1 MSNARTLASTINSSS
16 QIVVPCG
23 GIAFTDLDSSNDAAT
38 GNEDYVMGQDGYEE
52 GFWAGTLKDAAS
64 GGNQSSSTAN
74 GNYVKIGSLCF
85 VNFQIDNILVGSC
98 SGVIY
103 IHGLPF
109 YSSGF
114 SFGNY
119 YTYRT
124 GGGTLHHSVVSIPN
138 GNTFLRFNE
147 HTGTSGDVDN
157 YLTWADIVNNTS
169 AIYLS
174 LVYKV

>member
-1 MSNARTLASTINSSS
+1 MSNARTLASLIDGSN
-16 QIVVPCG
+16 IVVPSG
-23 GIAFTDLDSSNDAAT
+23 GIAFTDLDSSNDSAT
-38 GNEDYVMGQDGYEE
+38 ANEAYVLGQDGYEE
-52 GFWAGTLKDAAS
+52 GIWAGTLKDAAS

-74 GNYVKIGSLCF
+74 GTYTKIGSLCY
-85 VNFQIDNILVGSC
+85 VNFQIDNISVGSC

-109 YSSGF
+109 SSSGF
-114 SFGNY
+114 SAGNY

-124 GGGTLHHSVVSIPN
+124 GGGTLHHSEIMITN
-138 GNTFLRFNE
+138 GATFLRIAE

>member
-16 QIVVPCG
+16 QIVVPSG
-23 GIAFTDLDSSNDAAT
+23 GINFGTTTDGT
-38 GNEDYVMGQDGYEE
+38 GTVTSGVMDDYEE
-52 GFWAGTLKDAAS
+52 GIWAGTLKDAAS
-64 GGNQSSSTAN
+64 GGNQSNSTAN
-74 GNYVKIGSLCF
+74 GTYTKIGSLCY
-85 VNFQIDNILVGSC
+85 VNLQIDNISVDSC

-109 YSSGF
+109 SSSGF
-114 SFGNY
+114 SAGNY

-124 GGGTLHHSVVSIPN
+124 GGGTLHHSEIGITN
-138 GNTFLRFNE
+138 GVTYLRINE
-147 HTGTSGDVDN
+147 HTGASGDVDN